1 MYPLLILR
9 EELVCLVILIFLML
23 LSRTYRKGK
32 DGRLFNRL
40 LISAAI
46 HVVMDGVTVW
56 TVNHTETVP
65 YALNCAAHI
74 VFYIAAILF
83 AKEILIYSVRLLY
96 PGQEDKWN
104 RAGLI
109 LTALYV
115 AALPFMQIQFRQ
127 FHGTWASAGFA
138 AYAGYGVGYVFF
150 FLSMALLLRNWKD
163 LSLRVK
169 TTLLPMMLI
178 LLTAET
184 VQILVPEF
192 LFTGGAVTIVTVG
205 FFFSLESPNIV
216 MERYAMTDAMTGVEN
231 RNCYERDIQEYDRQ
245 YRSDPKQKFTFL
257 FADMNNLK
265 SVNGMYGHDAGDEYI
280 TFIAVTLRNT
290 LKDAEHIYRMGG
302 DEFLAIFLNKDES
315 AVIRG
320 IEKIREA
327 CEQERMHKKYNP
339 VLALGYA
346 VSGPQYQSLH
356 DVLKVADYMMYQ
368 NKAELKRENA
378 MEAGHK
384 GTALN
389 LTGLTDRLFDAMCLS
404 GEGYYP
410 FIRNLETGV
419 TRVAPGLAK
428 RFGLEDSFFAD
439 FRSVWTERIH
449 PDDRNTF
456 LNGLDA
462 VLNGEKRRVDSCRVM
477 DAAGNYVPVSVS
489 GGVYRGTDGEPDLL
503 TGYMACPDGKPN

>member
-150 FLSMALLLRNWKD
+150 FLSMALLLRN
-163 LSLRVK
+163 
-169 TTLLPMMLI
+169 
-178 LLTAET
+178 
-184 VQILVPEF
+184 
-192 LFTGGAVTIVTVG
+192 
-205 FFFSLESPNIV
+205 
-216 MERYAMTDAMTGVEN
+216 
-231 RNCYERDIQEYDRQ
+231 
-245 YRSDPKQKFTFL
+245 
-257 FADMNNLK
+257 
-265 SVNGMYGHDAGDEYI
+265 
-280 TFIAVTLRNT
+280 
-290 LKDAEHIYRMGG
+290 
-302 DEFLAIFLNKDES
+302 
-315 AVIRG
+315 
-320 IEKIREA
+320 
-327 CEQERMHKKYNP
+327 
-339 VLALGYA
+339 
-346 VSGPQYQSLH
+346 
-356 DVLKVADYMMYQ
+356 
-368 NKAELKRENA
+368 
-378 MEAGHK
+378 
-384 GTALN
+384 
-389 LTGLTDRLFDAMCLS
+389 
-404 GEGYYP
+404 
-410 FIRNLETGV
+410 
-419 TRVAPGLAK
+419 
-428 RFGLEDSFFAD
+428 
-439 FRSVWTERIH
+439 
-449 PDDRNTF
+449 
-456 LNGLDA
+456 
-462 VLNGEKRRVDSCRVM
+462 
-477 DAAGNYVPVSVS
+477 
-489 GGVYRGTDGEPDLL
+489 
-503 TGYMACPDGKPN
+503 